1 MIKVAEKPEKK
12 VESKFAVVTLG
23 DYIGK
28 VGNEVS
34 GQDKVKA
41 ALVLLY
47 TENKVIGREERKGET
62 YYIVEK

>member
-1 MIKVAEKPEKK
+1 MAKEEKK
-12 VESKFAVVTLG
+12 IESKVKVVTLG

-28 VGNEVS
+28 VGNDVS
-34 GQDKVKA
+34 GVDKVKA

-47 TENKVIGREERKGET
+47 SENKVIQRIERKGEE

>member
-1 MIKVAEKPEKK
+1 MVKEKEEVKVKEEKK
-12 VESKFAVVTLG
+12 VQVVTLG

-34 GQDKVKA
+34 GQEKVKA
-41 ALVLLY
+41 ALILLY
-47 TENKVIGREERKGET
+47 TECKVIGREERKGET